1 MGHAGVGHAGAECPA
16 GPPDLTV
23 VIPCFNE
30 RENIRPLVA
39 RLASALAGVRWEAMF
54 VDDNSPD
61 GTADEIRA
69 AGATDGRVRCIRRV
83 GRRGLASA
91 VIEGALAAG
100 GRFVGVIDADLQHD
114 ETVLPTML
122 ARLRSGRCDIVVA
135 SRHIA
140 GGDAAG
146 LAGSVRIGLS
156 EAGTRVAQWLL
167 PVNLTDPMSGC
178 FMLERDL
185 FERLAGRLTGQG
197 FKILLDLVM
206 AAPRTIRVEE
216 TPFRFSERVHGQSK
230 LDGQVLVQFA
240 ALLLDKALHGVVP
253 LRFLAFAAVGGVGL
267 VAHLAV
273 LNAARGPMGL
283 AFPAAQSLATLVAM
297 VVNFQLNNR
306 LTYGDQRL
314 RGRSLWQGLFLF
326 ILVCG
331 VGAVANIGIA
341 NVLYRQHAGWTP
353 AGAAGAAI
361 GGVWNYAVSST
372 LIWRRR

>member
-1 MGHAGVGHAGAECPA
+1 
-16 GPPDLTV
+16 V